1 MRKMNEERKKEG
13 DRKERMKEYLHIHIH
28 IHTQTRVCVY
38 ICIIWKERGEG

>member
-28 IHTQTRVCVY
+28 TQTRMCVY